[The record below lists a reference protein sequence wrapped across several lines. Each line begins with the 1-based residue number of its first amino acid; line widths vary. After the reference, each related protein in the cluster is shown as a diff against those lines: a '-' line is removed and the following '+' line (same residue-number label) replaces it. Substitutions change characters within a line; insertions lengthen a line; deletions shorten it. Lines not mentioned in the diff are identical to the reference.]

1 MTTCKILV
9 TGCAGFIGSHL
20 CEKLLSNSQYQVY
33 GIDNLDPYYD
43 IKIKESNLVR
53 LQTFSNFHF
62 YHEDILETSL
72 ITQIQPQIVIHLA
85 ALAGVRSS
93 LENPKRYAEVNIIG
107 TIHLLEQFR
116 LLPETKERKFILASS
131 SSVYGTNQKIPFME
145 TDALDNIN
153 SPYAASKR
161 AAEIYAKMYHQLYQL
176 NITALRFFTVYG
188 PRGRPDMAPAKFM
201 KSIQEG
207 QEITKYGDGSSFRDY
222 TYVEDIVQ
230 GIILA
235 SENPTPG
242 FHIYN
247 LGNGSPISLNKFIK
261 SCEEVVGKPAVV
273 KQIDNQQGDV
283 PGTFCSREKAERELG
298 YKPKFT
304 IKEGLLNILE
314 K

>member
-20 CEKLLSNSQYQVY
+20 CEKLLSNSHYQVY

-62 YHEDILETSL
+62 YQEDILETKL

-247 LGNGSPISLNKFIK
+247 LGNGSPISLNKFIQ